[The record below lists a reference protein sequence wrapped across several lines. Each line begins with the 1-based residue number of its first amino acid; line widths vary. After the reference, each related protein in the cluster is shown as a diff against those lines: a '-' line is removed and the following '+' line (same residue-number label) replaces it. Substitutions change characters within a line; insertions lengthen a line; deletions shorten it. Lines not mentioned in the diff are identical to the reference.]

1 MENKIVS
8 TFMFSEPH
16 EQDLL
21 WIKFNIEDPYVAEW
35 VITESSY
42 TFQGKRKKLY
52 LQEILEQERF
62 APFRNKIH
70 YITLDTNFH
79 FDYEPPFKEV
89 IKRKIKRF
97 LNKNFGKKYEF
108 VTYSELASFYAERN
122 QRQACVPYIQKKYKP
137 TDIVILCDADEM
149 FDFNEG
155 KIEEFKKLL
164 SKNPTPFYIPKFVF
178 CYDFDNY
185 TNRERK
191 IPIISVNDLRKTKVQ
206 FIKHP
211 IGFLPTVK
219 GKVPFVFEYTFC
231 FSKEAIYKK
240 LASFAHVTET
250 NNEDLEFCFE
260 NNIAQVAKNKIDK
273 VYEQNKENFYDKL
286 ILDENNSPS
295 FIREH
300 FNNLKTGVVDPN
312 YIENRKKNHIEKR

>member
-21 WIKFNIEDPYVAEW
+21 WIKFNIEDPYVTEW

-149 FDFNEG
+149 FDFNDG
-155 KIEEFKKLL
+155 KIDEFEKIL
-164 SKNPTPFYIPKFVF
+164 SKNSTPFYIPRLVF

-185 TNRERK
+185 TNRDRYS
-191 IPIISVNDLRKTKVQ
+191 PIVRVQNLAGKYSTHALR
-206 FIKHP
+206 HP
-211 IGFLPTVK
+211 IVK
-219 GKVPFVFEYTFC
+219 NIVNREEIFAFEYTFC
-231 FSKEAIYKK
+231 FSKEAIWKK
-240 LASFAHVTET
+240 LSSFAHVTET

-260 NNIAQVAKNKIDK
+260 NNIAQIAKNKIDR